1 MTKTSQQPDIQ
12 ALQRKTVRVL
22 TAGQIFSG
30 FGLGST
36 LSIGSLLAHELSGT
50 TAWAGAAATF
60 STLGAATW
68 AIPLA
73 RRAYARGRRVALAT
87 GAAIAIT
94 GASLII
100 AATALRL
107 FPLLLVALFLL
118 GAGSATGLQ
127 ARFAATDLPASKS
140 TARDLSIVVWAT
152 TVGAVVGPNLFGPGE
167 ALGAL
172 IGLPEMTGPF
182 FITILSQITATSI
195 FWFGLRPDPLLTA
208 QKLGDAK
215 TAKPKLSIGTAIQT
229 LREYPVAAYAVA
241 TIALSHMVMVSVM
254 SMTPAHLEQHG
265 ATLVVVGFTI
275 SIHIAGMYAFSP
287 IFGWLADKFG
297 KIKTIL
303 LGQSIYI
310 AALLFAG
317 IGMDNQQSVLL
328 GLFLI
333 GLGWSASTVS
343 ASALL
348 SATLPAAQ
356 KTNVQGMSDSLMNLS
371 GAFGGAVAGSIMTA
385 LMFVGLNMSAMVP
398 VSLILIY
405 TGVTLL
411 RAKRER
417 GLKAEFAPETNHRE
431 RISDP
436 SGI

>member
-1 MTKTSQQPDIQ
+1 
-12 ALQRKTVRVL
+12 L
-22 TAGQIFSG
+22 TAGQVFSG

-36 LSIGSLLAHELSGT
+36 LSIGSLLALQLSGT

-60 STLGAATW
+60 STLGAAAW

-100 AATALRL
+100 AATALNF

-127 ARFAATDLPASKS
+127 ARFAATDLPANKS

-152 TVGAVVGPNLFGPGE
+152 TVGAVVSPNLFGPGE
-167 ALGAL
+167 ILGAWL
-172 IGLPEMTGPF
+172 GLPEMTGPF
-182 FITILSQITATSI
+182 FITILSQISATCI

-215 TAKPKLSIGTAIQT
+215 AAKPKLSIGTAIQT
-229 LREYPVAAYAVA
+229 LREHPVAAYAVA

-265 ATLVVVGFTI
+265 ATLAVVGFTI
-275 SIHIAGMYAFSP
+275 SVHIGGMYAFSP

-297 KIKTIL
+297 KIKTVL
-303 LGQSIYI
+303 LGQTIYV

-317 IGMDNQQSVLL
+317 IGMENEQSVLL
-328 GLFLI
+328 GLFLL

-348 SATLPAAQ
+348 SSSLPAEQ

-371 GAFGGAVAGSIMTA
+371 GALGGAVAGSIMAA
-385 LMFVGLNMSAMVP
+385 LMFVGLNLSAMAP
-398 VSLILIY
+398 VSLILIF
-405 TGVTLL
+405 TGLTLL
-411 RAKRER
+411 RGRRE
-417 GLKAEFAPETNHRE
+417 LASKTATELENPTT
-431 RISDP
+431 P
-436 SGI
+436 YM

>member
-1 MTKTSQQPDIQ
+1 VSQTTQQPDLQ
-12 ALQRKTVRVL
+12 AIQRKTVRVL
-22 TAGQIFSG
+22 TAGQVFSG

-36 LSIGSLLAHELSGT
+36 LSIGSLLALELSGT

-100 AATALRL
+100 TATALKF

-127 ARFAATDLPASKS
+127 ARFAATDLPANKS
-140 TARDLSIVVWAT
+140 SARDLSIVVWAT

-167 ALGAL
+167 ILGAWL
-172 IGLPEMTGPF
+172 GLPEMTGPF
-182 FITILSQITATSI
+182 FITILSQITATCI
-195 FWFGLRPDPLLTA
+195 FWFGLRPDPLQTA

-215 TAKPKLSIGTAIQT
+215 AAKPKLSIGTAIQT
-229 LREYPVAAYAVA
+229 LREHPVAAYAVA

-265 ATLVVVGFTI
+265 ASLAVVGFTI
-275 SIHIAGMYAFSP
+275 SIHIGGMYAFSP

-297 KIKTIL
+297 KIKTVLI
-303 LGQSIYI
+303 GQTIYV

-317 IGMDNQQSVLL
+317 IGMENEQSVLL
-328 GLFLI
+328 GLFLL

-348 SATLPAAQ
+348 SSSLPAEQ

-371 GAFGGAVAGSIMTA
+371 GALGGAVAGSIMAA
-385 LMFVGLNMSAMVP
+385 LMFVGLNLSAMAP
-398 VSLILIY
+398 VSLILIF
-405 TGVTLL
+405 TGLTLL
-411 RAKRER
+411 RGRRESR
-417 GLKAEFAPETNHRE
+417 SKNATELENPTT
-431 RISDP
+431 P
-436 SGI
+436 YM

>member
-1 MTKTSQQPDIQ
+1 VSQTTQQPDLQ
-12 ALQRKTVRVL
+12 AIQRKTVRVL
-22 TAGQIFSG
+22 TAGQVFSG

-36 LSIGSLLAHELSGT
+36 LSIGSLLALELSGT

-60 STLGAATW
+60 STLGAAAW

-73 RRAYARGRRVALAT
+73 RRANARGRRVALAT

-100 AATALRL
+100 TATALKF

-127 ARFAATDLPASKS
+127 ARFAATDLPANKS

-167 ALGAL
+167 ILGAWL
-172 IGLPEMTGPF
+172 GLPEMTGPF
-182 FITILSQITATSI
+182 FITILSQITATCI
-195 FWFGLRPDPLLTA
+195 FWFGLRPDPLQTA

-215 TAKPKLSIGTAIQT
+215 AAKPKLSIGTAIQT
-229 LREYPVAAYAVA
+229 LREHPVAAYAVA

-265 ATLVVVGFTI
+265 ASLAVVGFTI
-275 SIHIAGMYAFSP
+275 SIHIGGMYAFSP

-297 KIKTIL
+297 KIKTVL
-303 LGQSIYI
+303 LGQTIYV

-317 IGMDNQQSVLL
+317 IGMENEQSVLL
-328 GLFLI
+328 GLFLL

-348 SATLPAAQ
+348 SSSLPAEQ

-371 GAFGGAVAGSIMTA
+371 GALGGAVAGSIMAA
-385 LMFVGLNMSAMVP
+385 LMFVGLNLSAMAP
-398 VSLILIY
+398 VSLILIF
-405 TGVTLL
+405 TGLTLL
-411 RAKRER
+411 RGRRENVSKNATE
-417 GLKAEFAPETNHRE
+417 LENPTT
-431 RISDP
+431 P
-436 SGI
+436 YM